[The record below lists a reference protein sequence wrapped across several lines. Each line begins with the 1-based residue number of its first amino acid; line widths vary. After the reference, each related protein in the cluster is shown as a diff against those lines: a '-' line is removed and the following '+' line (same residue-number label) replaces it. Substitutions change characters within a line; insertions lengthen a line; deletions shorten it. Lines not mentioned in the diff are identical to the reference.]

1 MITPAYSLT
10 STERVLPRMAL
21 DFTTGTLDPRV
32 SVTRALNTAT
42 AVNSSGFIAV
52 VNANLPRFDYDP
64 ATLAPKGLL
73 IEEARTNALLYS
85 QEFDNIVWGKIAATV
100 TANSTTSPDG
110 TTNADTLVESATTDT
125 HYAYIAPILLA
136 GTNTLSLYYKI
147 SSARKIALYHTNTN
161 TGRQFDATGNQ
172 SAGLFNAPSGGATVV
187 AAGNG
192 WYRATIT
199 ITATVG
205 ANEFRLWMV
214 RASDD
219 AINYAGDGTS
229 GINIFGAQLE
239 AGAFATSY
247 IPTTTT
253 SLTRNADY
261 VTMTG
266 TNFSDWYNQSEGA
279 FQIEASA
286 TIPASGSQTFIAVS
300 DNTPNNYI
308 GPYMLNVL
316 GYVYHKI
323 VTLGVSQCEF
333 AAAVGVT
340 NNSIFKYAF
349 CYKLNSAQIAVNT
362 VLGAGDTSVSV
373 PTVTLAEIGSRASSS
388 QMNGHMR
395 KISYWPQRLL
405 DQELQAFSK

>member
-1 MITPAYSLT
+1 MITPSYAPT
-10 STERVLPRMAL
+10 ATERVLPRMAL
-21 DFTTGTLDPRV
+21 DFTTGVLDSRV
-32 SVTRALNTAT
+32 TIARLLNTAT
-42 AVNSSGFIAV
+42 RVNSSGFIEV
-52 VNANLPRFDYDP
+52 VNANLPRFDYDSV
-64 ATLAPKGLL
+64 TLAAKGLL
-73 IEEARTNALLYS
+73 IEESRTNLFLQS
-85 QEFDNIVWGKIAATV
+85 QAFTQSPWSNVGVGTVVDNAATG
-100 TANSTTSPDG
+100 PD
-110 TTNADTLVESATTDT
+110 
-125 HYAYIAPILLA
+125 
-136 GTNTLSLYYKI
+136 NTLSATVLTPTAGGGVLLNQTVTVALVAHTFSFYAKPNGITDVSLASRDNPNLGLAAFNLLTGVATVQAGATSASMTMGPNGFWRCVVTFTPTLAAANRYRI
-147 SSARKIALYHTNTN
+147 ST
-161 TGRQFDATGNQ
+161 
-172 SAGLFNAPSGGATVV
+172 SAGDSVKSV
-187 AAGNG
+187 QI
-192 WYRATIT
+192 Y
-199 ITATVG
+199 
-205 ANEFRLWMV
+205 
-214 RASDD
+214 
-219 AINYAGDGTS
+219 
-229 GINIFGAQLE
+229 GAQLE